1 MKKQATLTELKIA
14 VIEHTVVDNP
24 KYKEILAE
32 QQCFS
37 SYNLM
42 VFKRKQLA
50 DHVAAFESAIDEGR
64 TIKAES
70 EERICTAIHDEL
82 QDIEARHTADCSV
95 YNFFSD
101 GKEWAPAS
109 RGKKP
114 VSNESRSRLDQF
126 KKVLAA

>member
-1 MKKQATLTELKIA
+1 MNAQATLAELKIA
-14 VIEHTVVDNP
+14 VIEHTVIDNP

-37 SYNLM
+37 SYSLLT
-42 VFKRKQLA
+42 FKRKQLA

-70 EERICTAIHDEL
+70 EERICSAIHDEL
-82 QDIEARHTADCSV
+82 QDIEERHIADCSV
-95 YNFFSD
+95 YNYFSD
-101 GKEWAPAS
+101 GKEWTAPT
-109 RGKKP
+109 RGKKS
-114 VSNESRSRLDQF
+114 VSNESRNRLDKF